1 MCSYFG
7 ERVPATKAHLA
18 LPSGVAA
25 LPDGGFLIADTE
37 NHLVRRVSPAGIIRT
52 VAGRDPRP
60 IGRCGADPEYGAPI
74 YFVIRGPVRGRDHRP
89 LVRARAHQPVTIQ
102 YETTYDVS
110 VVFTIKRRSTVLARI
125 ARQAA
130 SGIAKTKLGI
140 SLSSGTYLLKLRG
153 SGVAI
158 AAGGEKVPF
167 KRARLA
173 TLVIGR

>member
-1 MCSYFG
+1 
-7 ERVPATKAHLA
+7 
-18 LPSGVAA
+18 
-25 LPDGGFLIADTE
+25 
-37 NHLVRRVSPAGIIRT
+37 
-52 VAGRDPRP
+52 
-60 IGRCGADPEYGAPI
+60 
-74 YFVIRGPVRGRDHRP
+74 
-89 LVRARAHQPVTIQ
+89 VTIQ